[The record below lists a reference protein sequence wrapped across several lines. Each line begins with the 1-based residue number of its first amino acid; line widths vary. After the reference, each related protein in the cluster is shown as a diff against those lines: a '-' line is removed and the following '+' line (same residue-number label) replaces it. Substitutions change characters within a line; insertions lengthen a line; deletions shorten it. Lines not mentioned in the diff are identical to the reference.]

1 MTYQIALNLEDGV
14 TRIIEAR
21 EGERVADASYSAG
34 INIPVDCREGACG
47 TCKCRVESG
56 DYDGGS
62 YLEDVLTKEEA
73 AQGYALACQMVP
85 KTDLVLAI
93 AATSEQCKIK
103 SQIFKACVARVEMPS
118 PTVIALSLSLEP
130 GVALGFLPGQ
140 YVNVQ
145 VPGTHQRRS
154 YSVSSPPGAKE
165 LSFLVRNI
173 PPGQMSSFLR
183 EKAAPGTPIEFTGP
197 AGSFYLREVTRSQ
210 LFLAGGTGL
219 APFLSMLGRIAE
231 VGSKYPIH
239 LIYGVTN
246 DADLVAVKLLEE
258 LAGRIPGFTFLCCVA
273 AEASTYPRKGYV
285 TRYIDAAQLNGGDFD
300 VYVCGPPPMVEAV
313 RVWLS
318 KQGIAPMHFYYE
330 KFAPSGAVHDDRRI
344 PTAGGVR

>member
-14 TRIIEAR
+14 TRIVDAK
-21 EGERVADASYSAG
+21 EGERVADACYNAG
-34 INIPVDCREGACG
+34 VNIPVDCREGACG
-47 TCKCRVESG
+47 TCKCHVESG

-62 YLEDVLTKEEA
+62 YLEDALTKEEA

-103 SQIFKACVARVEMPS
+103 SQLFKARVARVERLS
-118 PTVIALSLSLEP
+118 PTAIAFSLSLEP
-130 GVALGFLPGQ
+130 RVALGFLPGQ
-140 YVNVQ
+140 YLSLQ

-154 YSVSSPPGAKE
+154 YSVSSPPDAKE
-165 LSFLVRNI
+165 LSFLVRNV
-173 PPGQMSSFLR
+173 PQGLMSSFLR
-183 EKAAPGTPIEFTGP
+183 EKAAPGTPMEFTGP
-197 AGSFYLREVTRSQ
+197 AGSFYLREVTRPQ

-219 APFLSMLGRIAE
+219 APFLSMLGKIAE

-246 DADLVAVKLLEE
+246 DEDLVAVKPLEE
-258 LAGRIPGFTFLCCVA
+258 LAGRIPGFTFSCCVA
-273 AEASTYPRKGYV
+273 AEASAYPRKGYV
-285 TRYIDAAQLNGGDFD
+285 TRYIDAAHLNGGDFD

-313 RVWLS
+313 RVWFS
-318 KQGIAPMHFYYE
+318 KQGITPTHFYYE

-344 PTAGGVR
+344 PRAAGAR